1 MKYCTN
7 CGVELDREMHYCPL
21 CGKAANQE
29 NAGENITPADV
40 YPSDILLLNR
50 KESRRNLWEL
60 SAIICFSGIAVC
72 AIVDLVMSK
81 SLTWSLFV
89 ISSLLASWISFSLIL
104 LAFKKYFI
112 IIPGL
117 LITIL
122 GMLLAFDLIVKPLT
136 WFFVLGLPLTISV
149 FIFISIVVLF
159 WRVAK
164 FRGFNLLAF
173 AFLILSGFCIVTE
186 VFTDKFI
193 FGIVN
198 IRWSAI
204 VAVSLLP
211 ISLILLF
218 VHYRMKKGNRLD
230 SFFHI

>member
-1 MKYCTN
+1 MKYCSN
-7 CGVELDREMHYCPL
+7 CGVELDPGMHYCPL
-21 CGKAANQE
+21 CGRATNQE
-29 NAGENITPADV
+29 KPVEEKLPSDV

-60 SAIICFSGIAVC
+60 SGIICFSGIAVC
-72 AIVDLVMSK
+72 TIVDLVMSK
-81 SLTWSLFV
+81 RLTWSLFV
-89 ISSLLASWISFSLIL
+89 ISSLLASWISFSLFL
-104 LAFKKYFI
+104 LAFKKYYI

-117 LITIL
+117 LLTLL
-122 GMLLAFDLIVKPLT
+122 GMLLAFDLFLRPVT
-136 WFFVLGLPLTISV
+136 WFFVLGLPLTLSV

-159 WRVAK
+159 WKVAR
-164 FRGFNLLAF
+164 FRGLNLLAF

-186 VFTDKFI
+186 VFTDKFV
-193 FGIVN
+193 FGSVN

-211 ISLILLF
+211 ISLVLLF
-218 VHYRMKKGNRLD
+218 IHYRMKKGKRLD